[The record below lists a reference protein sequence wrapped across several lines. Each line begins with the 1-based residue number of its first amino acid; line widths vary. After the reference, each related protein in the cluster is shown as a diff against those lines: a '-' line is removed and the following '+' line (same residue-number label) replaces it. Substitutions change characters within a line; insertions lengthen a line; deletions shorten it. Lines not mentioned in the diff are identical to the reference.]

1 MSHPSVVALV
11 LKLLVGCY
19 SYMLLMASANV
30 LSCELRRPGQ
40 CGNQWT
46 QAFTVAGGAASTLW
60 AYITDSPAQT
70 STSSD
75 RGRSRNPF
83 GGPSS

>member
-1 MSHPSVVALV
+1 MNHPAVVSLV

-19 SYMLLMASANV
+19 SYMLVMSSANV
-30 LSCELRRPGQ
+30 ASCEIRRPGQ

-60 AYITDSPAQT
+60 AFITESPSQGG
-70 STSSD
+70 STT
-75 RGRSRNPF
+75 RGRRN
-83 GGPSS
+83 GPPTS

>member
-1 MSHPSVVALV
+1 MSNPTVVALV
-11 LKLLVGCY
+11 LRLLVGCY
-19 SYMLLMASANV
+19 GYMLLMASFNV
-30 LSCELRRPGQ
+30 ASCEWRRPGQ

-46 QAFTVAGGAASTLW
+46 QSFTVAGGAASTLW

-70 STSSD
+70 RSSTE

>member
-1 MSHPSVVALV
+1 MTNPAVVSLV

-19 SYMLLMASANV
+19 SYMLVMSSANV
-30 LSCELRRPGQ
+30 ASCEFRRPGQ

-60 AYITDSPAQT
+60 AYITDSPVQAAP
-70 STSSD
+70 
-75 RGRSRNPF
+75 RGRQRHPRQD
-83 GGPSS
+83 P

>member
-1 MSHPSVVALV
+1 MNHPSVVSLV

-30 LSCELRRPGQ
+30 ASCELRKPGQ

-60 AYITDSPAQT
+60 AFITDSPNRGVT
-70 STSSD
+70 PT
-75 RGRSRNPF
+75 RGRRN
-83 GGPSS
+83 GPPTS

>member
-1 MSHPSVVALV
+1 MTNPGIVALI
-11 LKLLVGCY
+11 LRLIISCY

-46 QAFTVAGGAASTLW
+46 SAFQVAGGAASTLW
-60 AYITDSPAQT
+60 AYITDSPITTNTNARRSSKARTDESQT
-70 STSSD
+70 
-75 RGRSRNPF
+75 
-83 GGPSS
+83 

>member
-1 MSHPSVVALV
+1 MNHPAVVGLV

-19 SYMLLMASANV
+19 SYMLVMSSANV
-30 LSCELRRPGQ
+30 ASCELRRPGQ

-60 AYITDSPAQT
+60 AFITESPSQ
-70 STSSD
+70 SSAP
-75 RGRSRNPF
+75 RNRRQ
-83 GGPSS
+83 GPNA

>member
-1 MSHPSVVALV
+1 MSHPAVVALV

-60 AYITDSPAQT
+60 AYITDSPAQART
-70 STSSD
+70 PSD

-83 GGPSS
+83 GGPNS

>member
-1 MSHPSVVALV
+1 MNHPAVVSLV

-19 SYMLLMASANV
+19 SYMLVMASANV
-30 LSCELRRPGQ
+30 ASCELRKPGQ

-60 AYITDSPAQT
+60 AFITESPSQSSGVNT
-70 STSSD
+70 SP
-75 RGRSRNPF
+75 RGRRNGSPTT
-83 GGPSS
+83 

>member
-1 MSHPSVVALV
+1 MNHPAVVGLV

-19 SYMLLMASANV
+19 SYMLVMSSANV
-30 LSCELRRPGQ
+30 ASCEIRRPGQ

-60 AYITDSPAQT
+60 AFITDSPNSAP
-70 STSSD
+70 SASSPQ
-75 RGRSRNPF
+75 RRRN
-83 GGPSS
+83 GPPTT

>member
-1 MSHPSVVALV
+1 MSNPAVVSLV

-19 SYMLLMASANV
+19 SYMLVMSSANV
-30 LSCELRRPGQ
+30 ASCEIRRPGQ

-60 AYITDSPAQT
+60 AYITDSPNT
-70 STSSD
+70 
-75 RGRSRNPF
+75 
-83 GGPSS
+83 PSSGQRRRNGPPTS

>member
-1 MSHPSVVALV
+1 MNHPAVVGLV

-19 SYMLLMASANV
+19 SYMLVMSSANV
-30 LSCELRRPGQ
+30 ASCEIRRPGQ

-60 AYITDSPAQT
+60 AFITDSPNT
-70 STSSD
+70 
-75 RGRSRNPF
+75 
-83 GGPSS
+83 PSSAQRKRNGPPTS

>member
-1 MSHPSVVALV
+1 MNHPAVVSLV

-19 SYMLLMASANV
+19 SYMLVMSSANV
-30 LSCELRRPGQ
+30 ASCELRKPGQ

-60 AYITDSPAQT
+60 AYITDSPN
-70 STSSD
+70 SS
-75 RGRSRNPF
+75 
-83 GGPSS
+83 PSSGQRRRNSPPSP

>member
-1 MSHPSVVALV
+1 MNHPAVVSLV

-19 SYMLLMASANV
+19 SYMLLMSSANV
-30 LSCELRRPGQ
+30 ASCEIRRPGQ

-60 AYITDSPAQT
+60 AFITDSPNT
-70 STSSD
+70 
-75 RGRSRNPF
+75 
-83 GGPSS
+83 PSSAQRKRNGPPTS

>member
-1 MSHPSVVALV
+1 MNHPAVIGLV

-19 SYMLLMASANV
+19 SYMLLMSSANV

-60 AYITDSPAQT
+60 AYITESPSQT
-70 STSSD
+70 TSSAD

-83 GGPSS
+83 GGSNS

>member
-1 MSHPSVVALV
+1 MNHPAVVSLV

-19 SYMLLMASANV
+19 SYMLVMSSANV
-30 LSCELRRPGQ
+30 ASCEIRRPGQ

-60 AYITDSPAQT
+60 AFITDSPSQGAAT
-70 STSSD
+70 T
-75 RGRSRNPF
+75 RGRRNGSPT
-83 GGPSS
+83 S

>member
-1 MSHPSVVALV
+1 MSNPAVVSLV

-19 SYMLLMASANV
+19 SYMLLMSSANV
-30 LSCELRRPGQ
+30 ASCELRRPGQ

-60 AYITDSPAQT
+60 AFITDSPN
-70 STSSD
+70 SS
-75 RGRSRNPF
+75 
-83 GGPSS
+83 PSSAQRKRNGPPTS

>member
-1 MSHPSVVALV
+1 MNHPAVVALV

-19 SYMLLMASANV
+19 SYMLIMASANV
-30 LSCELRRPGQ
+30 ASCELRKPGQ

-60 AYITDSPAQT
+60 AFITDSPTQSEN
-70 STSSD
+70 STS
-75 RGRSRNPF
+75 RRRRS
-83 GGPSS
+83 GPPTS

>member
-1 MSHPSVVALV
+1 MNHPAVVSLV

-19 SYMLLMASANV
+19 SYMLVMSSANV
-30 LSCELRRPGQ
+30 ASCEIRRPGQ

-60 AYITDSPAQT
+60 AFITESPLQNNANP
-70 STSSD
+70 
-75 RGRSRNPF
+75 RGRRQ
-83 GGPSS
+83 GPNA

>member
-1 MSHPSVVALV
+1 MNHPADVGLV

-19 SYMLLMASANV
+19 SYMLLMSSANV
-30 LSCELRRPGQ
+30 ASCELRRPGQ

-60 AYITDSPAQT
+60 AFITDSPNT
-70 STSSD
+70 
-75 RGRSRNPF
+75 
-83 GGPSS
+83 PSSAQRKRNGPPTS

>member
-1 MSHPSVVALV
+1 MNHPAVVSLV

-19 SYMLLMASANV
+19 SYMLLMSSANV
-30 LSCELRRPGQ
+30 ASCEIRRPGQ

-60 AYITDSPAQT
+60 AFITDSPNREV
-70 STSSD
+70 SSS
-75 RGRSRNPF
+75 RGRRN
-83 GGPSS
+83 GPPTS